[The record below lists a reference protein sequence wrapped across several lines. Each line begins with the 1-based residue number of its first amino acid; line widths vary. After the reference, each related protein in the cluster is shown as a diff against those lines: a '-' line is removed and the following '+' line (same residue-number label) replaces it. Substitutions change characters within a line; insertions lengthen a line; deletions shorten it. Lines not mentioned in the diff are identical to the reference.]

1 MHYSCIVFQFDH
13 LGKPGFGLKFYKD
26 SVFYGPVRAHPLVRW
41 MMDDLFWWF
50 PDETESRQFIR
61 GLFKENPQERYA
73 IRIGKTSYS
82 LPDWYGPIPL
92 LQYLDV
98 IGPETREE
106 LNKLKYW
113 MQHRRYSRVSVSN
126 YINTLQ
132 SFLRR
137 YHVKNLSE
145 LEYETLI
152 KFNREF
158 ILERHLSSSYQNT
171 LASALKLLLGV
182 VENRPFEPDQVE
194 RPRREHKLPN
204 VLSKEEV
211 KLILNALK
219 NSKHRLMLR
228 IIYACGL
235 RAGELLNLKPE
246 DIMRD
251 RELLHIKN
259 AKGKKDR
266 IVPIPAVLIDEIDAY
281 RKYQVGDVYLFSGQQ
296 KHEPYS
302 SRSLQ
307 IIFKDAL
314 ERAGI
319 TRPATLHW
327 LRHSYATHLLERGT
341 DIRYIQ
347 ELLGH
352 NSTKTTMIYT
362 HVSKKALIEIRS
374 PLEDL

>member
-1 MHYSCIVFQFDH
+1 MHYSCIVFQFEH
-13 LGKPGFGLKFYKD
+13 VGKPGFGLKFYKD
-26 SVFYGPVRAHPLVRW
+26 SVFYEAVRAHPLVRW

-50 PDETESRQFIR
+50 PDNTESRQFIR
-61 GLFKENPQERYA
+61 GLFNDNPLERYA
-73 IRIGKTSYS
+73 IRIGKISYS

-98 IGPETREE
+98 IGPETRDE
-106 LNKLKYW
+106 LNKLSYW

-152 KFNREF
+152 KYNREY
-158 ILERHLSSSYQNT
+158 IIERELSSSYQNT

-182 VENRPFEPDQVE
+182 VENRPFEPDQIE

-235 RAGELLNLKPE
+235 RAGELLNLKPD

-266 IVPIPAVLIDEIDAY
+266 IVPIPSVLISEIDAY
-281 RKYQVGDVYLFSGQQ
+281 RKYQMGDVYLFSGQH

-307 IIFKDAL
+307 IIFKDAIL
-314 ERAGI
+314 RAGI